1 MSSNLKLNNLIDNSK
16 MDMQRSQ
23 STREKFR
30 EINQKSKMQKLSTLR
45 EMKSPVKTI
54 KIYKK
59 LSTKASVSKMY
70 HLQRL
75 VKIQFMIPVS

>member
-16 MDMQRSQ
+16 MDVQRSQ
-23 STREKFR
+23 STRENFR

-45 EMKSPVKTI
+45 EMKSPLKTI

-59 LSTKASVSKMY
+59 LSTKACVSKMC
-70 HLQRL
+70 HLQRRE
-75 VKIQFMIPVS
+75 KIQFMIPVS